1 MDIRLLESFLAI
13 AEERHFGR
21 AAARLHLAQPTLTQ
35 HLQRLERSVGT
46 KLVERSSHAVDLTD
60 AGRAFEPD
68 ARAVLAHLGKATRSA
83 RDAVEGHAGT
93 LDVGFNF
100 PAGHHLLPA
109 ALRRLRQEHPGI
121 RVNLEEL
128 RSGPQLTALAERR
141 LDVGLVYGRP
151 TAPDIRSH
159 HLMAL
164 RLCGVVGP
172 THQWAHR
179 PAAPFAEL
187 ARHPCVMF
195 ERRQSPAMYD
205 VIQQASAQAGIE
217 LDIAEMADD
226 PAATGVLVSAHQLI
240 TFASESRAVL
250 LARSGTGLTPVRLHS
265 PVPMLDL
272 YAAWHADNDSAFL
285 RLFLDALR
293 NTHRPSGRP
302 LRDLP
307 DLRHAQIP
315 RMG

>member
-1 MDIRLLESFLAI
+1 MPSRGMPDPSRWDSTSRPGITCSR
-13 AEERHFGR
+13 
-21 AAARLHLAQPTLTQ
+21 P
-35 HLQRLERSVGT
+35 RS
-46 KLVERSSHAVDLTD
+46 
-60 AGRAFEPD
+60 
-68 ARAVLAHLGKATRSA
+68 
-83 RDAVEGHAGT
+83 
-93 LDVGFNF
+93 
-100 PAGHHLLPA
+100 A
-109 ALRRLRQEHPGI
+109 ALRQGHPGI
-121 RVNLEEL
+121 RVDLEEL

-159 HLMAL
+159 HLMTL

-195 ERRQSPAMYD
+195 ERGQSPAMYD
-205 VIQQASAQAGIE
+205 VIQQASTQAGIE
-217 LDIAEMADD
+217 LDIAETADD

-250 LARSGTGLTPVRLHS
+250 LARSGAGLTPVRLHS

-272 YAAWHADNDSAFL
+272 YAAWHADNDSPL
-285 RLFLDALR
+285 LTPFLDALR
-293 NTHRPSGRP
+293 TRPAP
-302 LRDLP
+302 T
-307 DLRHAQIP
+307 
-315 RMG
+315 